1 MGQSK
6 QQFNSIDDNST
17 VFAGVAMTLPV
28 YRGGATSNEVQQAKV
43 QYQQALQLQE
53 QSWRSVTRQIRG
65 AEKDLN
71 ALISAQQAYAN
82 SVHSAERSLVATQ
95 QGFEIGSRTIVDVLN
110 GTRQLY
116 AAKQDLTEAQ
126 IDFILVSLQLKF
138 LGGELLPE
146 DISAINAGLKR

>member
-1 MGQSK
+1 
-6 QQFNSIDDNST
+6 
-17 VFAGVAMTLPV
+17 
-28 YRGGATSNEVQQAKV
+28 
-43 QYQQALQLQE
+43 
-53 QSWRSVTRQIRG
+53 VTRQIRG